1 MIRPLHTLCC
11 IAIFAGLWRPPAGV
25 AASDLSSAPLVLSPD
40 CIQTILRQDTAVP
53 AADCLADVA
62 SFNTTAHTDS
72 QGADYPLAEVQTA
85 DYRMR
90 IHYTGGDFPDAVMAN
105 WPLSIE
111 MNYGGSGWFSY
122 LLVLVET
129 RNGSIASGFVQPA
142 GDRCNDGFARWD
154 RFSENGN
161 GVYRRSAIPFRLVN
175 PLDEMDWRNIS
186 NALLFQDAD
195 DDAKRQ
201 AMLQMADPPL
211 YADWLPYAELAHCAT
226 CCVGEIVVMQSM
238 IGTEIDPGRDYAV
251 LGVVLYPDA
260 IAALAR
266 SDKIGD
272 RCLAAGLA
280 AARQRGA
287 PDDGD
292 GEMLF
297 LYRQSWLELRDGL
310 LANCPG

>member
-1 MIRPLHTLCC
+1 MIRPLHALCC
-11 IAIFAGLWRPPAGV
+11 IAICAGLWFPTGGAV
-25 AASDLSSAPLVLSPD
+25 ASDLASAPLVPSPD
-40 CIQTILRQDTAVP
+40 CIQTILREDKAVL

-62 SFNTTAHTDS
+62 SFSTTAQTDPR
-72 QGADYPLAEVQTA
+72 GVDYPLAEVQSD

-90 IHYTGGDFPDAVMAN
+90 IHYTGGNFPDAVTAN

-111 MNYGGSGWFSY
+111 INYGGSSWFSY

-129 RNGSIASGFVQPA
+129 RNGSIALGFVQSA

-161 GVYRRSAIPFRLVN
+161 GVYRRSATPFRLVN
-175 PLDEMDWRNIS
+175 PLDETDWRNMF
-186 NALLFQDAD
+186 NALLLQDAD

-211 YADWLPYAELAHCAT
+211 YVDWPPYQELDHCAT

-272 RCLAAGLA
+272 RCLAASLA
-280 AARQRGA
+280 AAQQRGA
-287 PDDGD
+287 PEGGD

-297 LYRQSWLELRDGL
+297 LYR
-310 LANCPG
+310 

>member
-1 MIRPLHTLCC
+1 MIRPLDALCC
-11 IAIFAGLWRPPAGV
+11 IAICAGLWFPTGGAV
-25 AASDLSSAPLVLSPD
+25 ASDLASAPLVPSPD
-40 CIQTILRQDTAVP
+40 CIQTILREDKAVS

-62 SFNTTAHTDS
+62 SFSTTAQTDPR
-72 QGADYPLAEVQTA
+72 GVDYPLAEVQN
-85 DYRMR
+85 DEYRMR
-90 IHYTGGDFPDAVMAN
+90 IHYTGGNFPDAVTAN

-111 MNYGGSGWFSY
+111 INYGGSGWFSY

-129 RNGSIASGFVQPA
+129 RNGSIASGFVQSA
-142 GDRCNDGFARWD
+142 GDRCNDRFARWD

-161 GVYRRSAIPFRLVN
+161 GVYRRSATPFRLVN
-175 PLDEMDWRNIS
+175 PLDETDWRTMS
-186 NALLFQDAD
+186 NALLLQDAD

-211 YADWLPYAELAHCAT
+211 YADWLPYQELDHCAT

-272 RCLAAGLA
+272 RCFAAGLA
-280 AARQRGA
+280 AAQQRGA
-287 PDDGD
+287 PEGGD

-297 LYRQSWLELRDGL
+297 LYRQSWLEVRDGL
-310 LANCPG
+310 LAGCPD